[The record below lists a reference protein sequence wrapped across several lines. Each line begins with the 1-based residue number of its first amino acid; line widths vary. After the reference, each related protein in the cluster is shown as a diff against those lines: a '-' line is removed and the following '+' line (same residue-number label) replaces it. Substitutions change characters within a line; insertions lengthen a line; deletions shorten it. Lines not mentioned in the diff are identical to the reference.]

1 MRIWGKITLISIIPS
16 QLKGDRPM
24 VATPVI
30 ETNSTAYRL
39 FKNEAYLDMARR
51 AYNYLTNVDCPL
63 KII

>member
-1 MRIWGKITLISIIPS
+1 
-16 QLKGDRPM
+16 M